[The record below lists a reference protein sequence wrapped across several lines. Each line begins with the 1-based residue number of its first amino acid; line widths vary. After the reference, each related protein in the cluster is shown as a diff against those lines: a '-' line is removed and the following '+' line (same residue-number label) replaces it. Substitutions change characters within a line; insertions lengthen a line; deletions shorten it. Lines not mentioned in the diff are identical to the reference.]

1 MCTKD
6 NTNSKQNGSS
16 STSKETEE
24 YPKPSS
30 SKDYNK
36 EAGKAANG
44 DRIRDKD
51 GYRQRAAAFCL
62 RLSSNDGDNQ
72 NIIINEFGNIQSV
85 KAPLEVL
92 LVSGRRD
99 GSAENYWVLPG
110 GGVELKESTEEAVV
124 RELREEAG
132 IQGQVLFQIGKFIDD
147 QRFHHT
153 TLYALS
159 VLKTFDEWENCE
171 NGRERRWM
179 NLDEARRF
187 VKPNQLAMLEQSIKA
202 LDDPDTRKPRYPKIS
217 VRISYPDIGIS
228 QTPSALVFGYLG
240 GIGVVCPFLFILIL
254 GFNSGGLVDLIV
266 LFK

>member
-62 RLSSNDGDNQ
+62 RLSSNDGDIQ
-72 NIIINEFGNIQSV
+72 NIIDEFGNIQSV

-179 NLDEARRF
+179 NLEEARRC
-187 VKPNQLAMLEQSIKA
+187 VKPNQLAMLEQSITAVEEKW
-202 LDDPDTRKPRYPKIS
+202 LSCVLTLHRKKCFNIS
-217 VRISYPDIGIS
+217 PN
-228 QTPSALVFGYLG
+228 
-240 GIGVVCPFLFILIL
+240 LIL
-254 GFNSGGLVDLIV
+254 TILGETKNNLNENYLINSAQNINNNTK
-266 LFK
+266 F

>member
-16 STSKETEE
+16 TSKVQTEIQE
-24 YPKPSS
+24 YPKASS

-62 RLSSNDGDNQ
+62 RLTNDDNQ
-72 NIIINEFGNIQSV
+72 NIIDEFGNIQNI

-132 IQGQVLFQIGKFIDD
+132 IQGQVLFPIGKFIDD

-153 TLYALS
+153 TLYCLS

-179 NLDEARRF
+179 NLEEARRC
-187 VKPNQLAMLEQSIKA
+187 VKPNQFAMLEQSITAVEEKW
-202 LDDPDTRKPRYPKIS
+202 LSCILTLHRKKCFNIS
-217 VRISYPDIGIS
+217 PN
-228 QTPSALVFGYLG
+228 
-240 GIGVVCPFLFILIL
+240 LIL
-254 GFNSGGLVDLIV
+254 TILGEENISTTKNNLNENSLINSETAQNNNTK
-266 LFK
+266 F

>member
-62 RLSSNDGDNQ
+62 RLSSNDCDNQ
-72 NIIINEFGNIQSV
+72 NIIIDEFGNIQSV

-132 IQGQVLFQIGKFIDD
+132 IQGQVLFQIGKFIV
-147 QRFHHT
+147 RMIF
-153 TLYALS
+153 YFKFFGKMFKSGWA
-159 VLKTFDEWENCE
+159 N
-171 NGRERRWM
+171 ERR
-179 NLDEARRF
+179 F
-187 VKPNQLAMLEQSIKA
+187 
-202 LDDPDTRKPRYPKIS
+202 
-217 VRISYPDIGIS
+217 
-228 QTPSALVFGYLG
+228 
-240 GIGVVCPFLFILIL
+240 
-254 GFNSGGLVDLIV
+254 
-266 LFK
+266 